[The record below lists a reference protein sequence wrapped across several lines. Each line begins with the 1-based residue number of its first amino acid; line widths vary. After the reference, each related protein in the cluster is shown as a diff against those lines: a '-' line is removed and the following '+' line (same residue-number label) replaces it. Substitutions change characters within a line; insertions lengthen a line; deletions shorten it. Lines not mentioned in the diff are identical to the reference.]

1 VVTGVVLAGGE
12 SRRFGSNK
20 AFLEFGGK
28 VLLEHCVDALRERCD
43 PILVIANNLRLY
55 YAIKAHLIKDLT
67 PHQGPL
73 GGIYTALLF
82 SPNQW
87 AFVKA
92 TDMPFL
98 VPTLLDCLMQARDRA
113 DVVVPVVEN
122 RYEPLLALYHRRCLP
137 AIADVLEGPKRNIVE
152 FYHRVK
158 VRPLEEKDWRA
169 VDPEGRS
176 FWNVNT
182 PADWERLV
190 QM

>member
-1 VVTGVVLAGGE
+1 VLTGVVLAGGE

-20 AFLEFGGK
+20 ALLEFGGK
-28 VLLEHCVDALRERCD
+28 VLLEHCVDSLRRHCD

-55 YAIKAHLIKDLT
+55 YAIRAHLIKDLT

-82 SPNQW
+82 SPNDW

-92 TDMPFL
+92 TDMPYL
-98 VPTLLDCLMQARDRA
+98 VPTLLDRLVQARERA
-113 DVVVPVVEN
+113 DVVVPMVED

-137 AIADVLEGPKRNIVE
+137 AIAAVLEGTKRNIVE

-182 PADWERLV
+182 PADWERLI
-190 QM
+190 QI